1 VASGLSHKVAL
12 ISNSSTL
19 SQIPAEVASLLC
31 GVPVYLPAYAVLPN
45 CGLRANTLADEQLN
59 MSPVLRKH

>member
-1 VASGLSHKVAL
+1 MASV
-12 ISNSSTL
+12 
-19 SQIPAEVASLLC
+19 LC

-45 CGLRANTLADEQLN
+45 CGLRPNTLADEQLN